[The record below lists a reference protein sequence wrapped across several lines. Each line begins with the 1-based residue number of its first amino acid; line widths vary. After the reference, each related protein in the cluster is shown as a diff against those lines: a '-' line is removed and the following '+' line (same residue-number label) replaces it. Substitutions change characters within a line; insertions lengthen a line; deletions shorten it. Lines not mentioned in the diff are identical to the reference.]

1 MVTQSNQ
8 PPHQDEPARVAVS
21 AGNGFE
27 LLLYHAPNESEFAQ
41 AMARAVQAL
50 GLGIRV
56 HLASDVSAAS
66 AVIDRVEAAYGHVP
80 PDLFAQAS
88 RLRWLACPQAGP
100 DPRFFHQAL
109 IDSAVTVTNVRGIY
123 NDHISAHIMAFVLAF
138 SRGLPTYWSRQ
149 QQRTWQSGART
160 IYLPEASAAIV
171 GFGGIGAET
180 ARRCADFGM
189 RVVAVDPRVESKP
202 DFVDRLYRPD
212 QLLAAVAD
220 VDFVIVAAPETPAT
234 RGLCDSEFFVAMHKD
249 AYFINIG
256 RGAIVKLDALN
267 QALRAGQIAG
277 AALDVF
283 EVEPLPTDYPLW
295 DAPGMLIT
303 PHVATVGPGLQKRRI
318 SVLSDNCRRF
328 ALGQPLNNVV
338 DKLNWF

>member
-1 MVTQSNQ
+1 
-8 PPHQDEPARVAVS
+8 
-21 AGNGFE
+21 
-27 LLLYHAPNESEFAQ
+27 
-41 AMARAVQAL
+41 
-50 GLGIRV
+50 
-56 HLASDVSAAS
+56 
-66 AVIDRVEAAYGHVP
+66 
-80 PDLFAQAS
+80 
-88 RLRWLACPQAGP
+88 
-100 DPRFFHQAL
+100 
-109 IDSAVTVTNVRGIY
+109 
-123 NDHISAHIMAFVLAF
+123 
-138 SRGLPTYWSRQ
+138 
-149 QQRTWQSGART
+149 
-160 IYLPEASAAIV
+160 
-171 GFGGIGAET
+171 
-180 ARRCADFGM
+180 M

-220 VDFVIVAAPETPAT
+220 VDLFIVAAPETPAT